1 MIDYNIC
8 GHVDFYKNCHWSM
21 YPKDMWYGYSY
32 MSARKGSVLWFGLRY
47 YLMKYLTGNVVTLE
61 KIKEAKDLVD
71 GSLGK
76 KVFNLEGWMGI
87 LFKYDGRLPVL
98 IKSIP
103 ELEFVNEN
111 IPLLT
116 IENTDS
122 KYPWV
127 SSYLETLLINLWYP
141 TSVATLARTYKGLLE
156 IYSKTCSDPAA
167 WLKTALSNS
176 GMRSSACPE
185 AGALASA
192 AHLLSFHCTTSPA
205 GISLLKKYYGSYWL
219 NYPSATNG
227 AEHSVITS
235 YGQENELSAY
245 ISCLNS
251 FPELPIT
258 IPVDSYNIYH
268 AVEKFFGDD
277 LKETIL
283 KRPGTV
289 YVRPDSGDVI
299 PVLLKVT
306 KILANKFGYQANNK
320 GYNVLNKI
328 RIIQGD
334 GIDKNS
340 LPKICEAIVGEGFSL
355 ENYKFGCGGSLVHSD
370 VNRDTFGFAQKLSS
384 VRMENK
390 DEEGVCKNPITDSK
404 KASLKG
410 RFRVKKINNKFMI
423 DNNCNSKDNYLKT
436 VFEDGSLYN

>member
-1 MIDYNIC
+1 MNDYNIC

-21 YPKDMWYGYSY
+21 YPKNMWYGYSY
-32 MSARKGSVLWFGLRY
+32 MSARRGSVLWFGLRY
-47 YLMKYLTGNVVTLE
+47 YLMKYLTGSVVTLD

-71 GSLGK
+71 SSLGK
-76 KVFNLEGWMGI
+76 KVFNLSDWMEI
-87 LFKYDGRLPVL
+87 LFKYDGRLPIL

-103 ELEFVNEN
+103 EFEFVNEN
-111 IPLLT
+111 VPLLT
-116 IENTDS
+116 IENTHS
-122 KYPWV
+122 KYPWL

-141 TSVATLARTYKGLLE
+141 TSVATLARTYKNLLE
-156 IYSKTCSDPAA
+156 IYSSTCSNPKE

-176 GMRSSACPE
+176 GMRSAACPE

-192 AHLLSFHCTTSPA
+192 AHLLSFNCTTAPA
-205 GISLLKKYYGSYWL
+205 GITLLKKYYNMYHFC
-219 NYPSATNG
+219 YPLATNG

-235 YGQENELSAY
+235 FGQENELAAY

-268 AVEKFFGDD
+268 AVEKFFGED
-277 LKETIL
+277 LKQVIL
-283 KRPGTV
+283 NRPGVV

-306 KILANKFGYQANNK
+306 KILADRFGYQANNK

-334 GIDKNS
+334 GIDKKS

-370 VNRDTFGFAQKLSS
+370 INRDTFGFAQKLSA

-390 DEEGVCKNPITDSK
+390 DEEGVCKNPITDFK
-404 KASLKG
+404 KRSLKG
-410 RFRVKKINNKFMI
+410 RFAVSKANNKFAI
-423 DNNCNSKDNYLKT
+423 DNTSGQKTNYLKT
-436 VFEDGSLYN
+436 VFEDGCLVN